1 MQPRQSSHSAEP
13 RPLKEKRKFT
23 GKSRLPGKKLKVQS
37 TPTAV
42 ANAGVNI
49 EEVASSVSELI
60 LPELKQAIQTIIT
73 QRQDSVLS
81 SSRNEPETSEKSGP
95 SSSVSTASPDVE
107 QRIYVLI
114 NPKQPVPNEGQEKSI
129 WIGGSSIIKRAFQR
143 ARLSTEKSHLGLRRL
158 NYHILWQG
166 KGGLTWKKLFL
177 RIQLLRRYE
186 SFPEI
191 LIIHCGG
198 NDIGNVPLLELRLR
212 MKETFQRIRSELP
225 NTLLGWSHILPRF
238 SWRYSKNVRSQKIA
252 VKRINSF
259 MSKLF
264 VVNNGFYISY
274 PEISWDSS
282 GLFVNDGVHL
292 SELGNDLLL
301 YNLQSKLQQVCSFN
315 GERRTRSMPY
325 SDVVRN

>member
-1 MQPRQSSHSAEP
+1 MKYNLLFGGIAEKEDDVCEETVKEFINTEMKVENAKNITFVNDHGIEKKNDPKRRGRPSSIVAKKG
-13 RPLKEKRKFT
+13 RKEE
-23 GKSRLPGKKLKVQS
+23 KVQS
-37 TPTAV
+37 CV
-42 ANAGVNI
+42 
-49 EEVASSVSELI
+49 
-60 LPELKQAIQTIIT
+60 
-73 QRQDSVLS
+73 
-81 SSRNEPETSEKSGP
+81 
-95 SSSVSTASPDVE
+95 
-107 QRIYVLI
+107 
-114 NPKQPVPNEGQEKSI
+114 EKSI
-129 WIGGSSIIKRAFQR
+129 WIVGSSIIKRAFQR
-143 ARLSTEKSHLGLRRL
+143 ASLSTEKSHLGLRRL

-166 KGGLTWKKLFL
+166 KGGLTWKKLFP

-186 SFPEI
+186 SLPEI

-198 NDIGNVPLLELRLR
+198 NDIGNVLLLELRLR
-212 MKETFQRIRSELP
+212 MKETFQRIWSEFP

-238 SWRYSKNVRSQKIA
+238 SWHYSKNVKSQNIA

-301 YNLQSKLQQVCSFN
+301 YNFQSKLQQVCSFN
-315 GERRTRSMPY
+315 GERRTRSM
-325 SDVVRN
+325 